1 MIWLLALAPVV
12 DGTTNHTSPQA
23 PRQRSLFAQSIND
36 AIHQRCL
43 AASDYNG
50 CIRANGGETSAR
62 EKEFNQLSRCN
73 ESMEDGL
80 NDDGFVDTS
89 DEEEVGGE
97 YFDNIWSQRQLEEH
111 I

>member
-1 MIWLLALAPVV
+1 M
-12 DGTTNHTSPQA
+12 
-23 PRQRSLFAQSIND
+23 
-36 AIHQRCL
+36 
-43 AASDYNG
+43 AASNYNPNDLSTATHLTNN
-50 CIRANGGETSAR
+50 CIVRKILKR